1 MGERKG
7 TREYEGYEG
16 DGVKSRKSERWRQDE
31 RKRERERERERERD
45 EERSRVRATGKHG
58 SVHDG

>member
-31 RKRERERERERERD
+31 RKRERERERERERRG
-45 EERSRVRATGKHG
+45 EIESTG
-58 SVHDG
+58 DR